1 MTPAL
6 GVRMRIAD
14 WKGLVLGEP
23 RRRAKRGRG
32 RIEGFTLIEL
42 MVVIVII
49 AILMA
54 IAVGIVGGIV
64 NRARVTKTEG
74 LIRMLT
80 TACED
85 YRLDFDQYPPGQG
98 SQALHQA
105 LGSPRKVPVQR
116 MQEGNIY
123 TTKGPLIEFRAGM
136 LEKGA
141 PSLQPPPASAIVDA
155 WDNPIHYQRP
165 GTHRKKSVDIWSD
178 GAKKETTEDDI
189 NNWIEP

>member
-1 MTPAL
+1 
-6 GVRMRIAD
+6 MRIAD
-14 WKGLVLGEP
+14 RKGLVLGG
-23 RRRAKRGRG
+23 RRKAPV
-32 RIEGFTLIEL
+32 EGFTLIEL

-54 IAVGIVGGIV
+54 IAIGIVGGIV

-80 TACED
+80 TACDD
-85 YRLDFDQYPPGQG
+85 YHLDFHQFPPGQG

-105 LGSPRKVPVQR
+105 LGSPRKVPVQ
-116 MQEGNIY
+116 MMPEGNIY

-141 PSLQPPPASAIVDA
+141 PSLQPPPASAIIDA
-155 WDNPIHYQRP
+155 WDNPIHYLRP
-165 GTHRKKSVDIWSD
+165 GLHRKKGVDIWSD
-178 GAKKETTEDDI
+178 GAKKETTVDDI